1 MKQLSDLKRYS
12 RLAIANNRECFGH
25 FYIKA
30 SDVEAIMPKW
40 VSVDERLPAFGD
52 EVVWFNYRDGF
63 KALAEITCLVV
74 PVDYFTHWLDNVPPA
89 PEAGQ

>member
-30 SDVEAIMPKW
+30 SDVEAVWPKPCEWKRQGSAATETWADTGCGMLEIDTDQINNEMPLIFCPNCGGKII
-40 VSVDERLPAFGD
+40 E
-52 EVVWFNYRDGF
+52 
-63 KALAEITCLVV
+63 
-74 PVDYFTHWLDNVPPA
+74 A

>member
-30 SDVEAIMPKW
+30 SDVEAIWPKW
-40 VSVDERLPAFGD
+40 VSVDERLPEREEWYAVTWHTTEGD
-52 EVVWFNYRDGF
+52 FMNYDFLNGF
-63 KALAEITCLVV
+63 PEYV
-74 PVDYFTHWLDNVPPA
+74 THWLDNMPTA
-89 PEAGQ
+89 PEAG